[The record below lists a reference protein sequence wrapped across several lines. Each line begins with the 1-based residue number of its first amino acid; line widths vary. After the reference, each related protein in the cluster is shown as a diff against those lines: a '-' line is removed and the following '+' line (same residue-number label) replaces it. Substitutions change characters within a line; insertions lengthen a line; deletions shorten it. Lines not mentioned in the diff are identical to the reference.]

1 MENKKRSVSILA
13 CFFVLSII
21 ASVVLFTLSHTSI
34 GALCILI
41 AIAFGL
47 AFLLTRTSDGTSE
60 HIVQPVAIEN
70 EEDNTVI
77 GKYYDPSTDYDSL
90 IQQWQD
96 NKKLNELEHRWVE
109 AMDSLQEEI
118 ELNEHQVTTATED
131 EQLFIKASLQPKY
144 ERFNVAKSFSERFNS
159 VNNMPLL
166 NELFNGG
173 YFVSLEEAEKIR
185 AKYDTILF
193 SQTTDY
199 SKLKTKSIVTTIL
212 LDLAFIPVFMFIL
225 GLIGESFSGHGFYTY
240 TEAFGIG
247 FYMFWFGAV
256 ITLPITG
263 FVDCFVIPHFVNRAY
278 FGDNMSETDKKNEER
293 NAVLGI
299 TASAIAGGIIHH
311 HIKKNKKEYK

>member
-1 MENKKRSVSILA
+1 MENKKRSVFILA

-21 ASVVLFTLSHTSI
+21 ASVVLFTLSHVSV

-47 AFLLTRTSDGTSE
+47 AFLLTRSSDGTPV

-77 GKYYDPSTDYDSL
+77 GKYYDPSIDYDSL
-90 IQQWQD
+90 IQQQQD
-96 NKKLNELEHRWVE
+96 NKMLNELEHSWVE
-109 AMDSLQEEI
+109 AMDGLQEEI
-118 ELNEHQVTTATED
+118 ELNERQVITATED

-144 ERFNVAKSFSERFNS
+144 ERFNVAKNFLGRFNS
-159 VNNMPLL
+159 FNNMPLL

-193 SQTTDY
+193 SQTSDY

-225 GLIGESFSGHGFYTY
+225 GLIGESISGHGFFTY
-240 TEAFGIG
+240 TDAFGIG

-256 ITLPITG
+256 VTLPITG
-263 FVDCFVIPHFVNRAY
+263 IVDCYVIPHFVNRAY
-278 FGDNMSETDKKNEER
+278 FGDNMSEADKKSEER
-293 NAVLGI
+293 NAMMGI
-299 TASAIAGGIIHH
+299 TASTIAGAVIGH